1 MNSLEHAYRTWSFS
15 NPQVFELYERFAQ
28 EAFARGKKFSISL
41 LTERIR
47 WEIQMGW
54 EKDQEGFKI
63 NNNYRAY
70 IARDLLDSHP
80 EYGEFLQVRT
90 TKA

>member
-1 MNSLEHAYRTWSFS
+1 
-15 NPQVFELYERFAQ
+15 
-28 EAFARGKKFSISL
+28 
-41 LTERIR
+41 
-47 WEIQMGW
+47 MGW